1 MRPELFTIPILDW
14 PIKSYGAMLT
24 IGFLSAIW
32 LSIKRAE
39 RMKMDPDLVLNIG
52 MVCLVCGVVFARVF
66 YVVHYWGSSF
76 KHQANPIIAALNF
89 TSGGLEYY
97 GGLIGAIV
105 GAVGYMMIKRVSVRM
120 YTDLL
125 APATAFGLAFGR
137 IGCLLNGCCWG
148 GACVDAHGH
157 ASVPWGIRFPHGSP
171 AQMRQWE
178 NRQITLPA
186 ELIVTEPSLPVA
198 YLLPA
203 SDLALPVEKR
213 EGVAR
218 DIREIDRK
226 IEELKSTQGD
236 KSAIDAMV
244 KRRKSLEKRNQ
255 LLNGQLHGLRA
266 AQQYPSRRDPA
277 HSRMTVTELQDLAA
291 QYKSLPV
298 HPAQVY
304 ATINAFIIS
313 WLLLEILYRR
323 KRHGVVFA
331 WLCILY
337 PITRIILEMVR
348 VDNPHDSAGLTIS
361 QAVSL
366 GMITFGIV
374 LMLVLY
380 RMPLRSPRAVA
391 YVPPPEESPEPATA
405 PAGG

>member
-1 MRPELFTIPILDW
+1 MRPELLTIPILDW

-39 RMKMDPDLVLNIG
+39 RMKMDPDIVLNIG

-66 YVVHYWGSSF
+66 YVAHYWTTSF
-76 KHQANPIIAALNF
+76 KYQPSPIMAALNF
-89 TSGGLEYY
+89 TQGGLEYY
-97 GGLIGAIV
+97 GGLIGAII
-105 GAVGYMMIKRVSVRM
+105 GAIVYMAIKKVSIRM

-148 GACVDAHGH
+148 GVCVDAAGH
-157 ASVPWGIRFPHGSP
+157 QTVPWGIQFPHGSP

-178 NRQITLPA
+178 NRQLTLPA
-186 ELIVTEPSLPVA
+186 ELLFTSRGLDTARPVS
-198 YLLPA
+198 A
-203 SDLALPVEKR
+203 SAVNMPVEKR
-213 EGVAR
+213 QKMQNDFKA
-218 DIREIDRK
+218 IQTK
-226 IEELKSTQGD
+226 IEEAAANGD
-236 KSAIDAMV
+236 KPALEALHKQFESL
-244 KRRKSLEKRNQ
+244 KRRNVETFAR
-255 LLNGQLHGLRA
+255 LNILR
-266 AQQYPSRRDPA
+266 YSTSFPSRKDPTRDGTA
-277 HSRMTVTELQDLAA
+277 TEIQDLAA
-291 QYKSLPV
+291 KYGSVPV
-298 HPAQVY
+298 HPAQLY
-304 ATINAFIIS
+304 ASINALIIS
-313 WLLLEILYRR
+313 WVLLEILYRR

-366 GMITFGIV
+366 GMIAFGIV
-374 LMLVLY
+374 WLLVLY
-380 RMPLRSPRAVA
+380 RLPLRSARAIPFI
-391 YVPPPEESPEPATA
+391 PPPSESPTPKTATA
-405 PAGG
+405 GG